1 MRHLAAVIRE
11 LNDGNGRHLRRAA
24 VLAAMVPLAGAAL
37 LGLSGWFITAS
48 AMAGAAG
55 LGLVFDFLRPSGGIR
70 TLTLIRAFSRYG
82 ERLLGH
88 DATLRALERLRLR
101 LFRDLS
107 AVPLHTLA
115 RRHSAQMLNRLTADV
130 EALEGLLIRLVFPT
144 FAAALSLLIGLGV
157 IWIIGGGALA
167 GALAA
172 IWAMGVLCLARL
184 AGGGQRADARRE
196 EAALQAIRSRA
207 AGLLALRGDLLMQGL
222 LAQGLDQAKA
232 AIARATVARSGQ
244 NLMGRL
250 AGVVIHLV
258 PGMAI
263 AATLVLG
270 GSLSPALLLTV
281 ILINLALT
289 ECLRLLWRGWSER
302 GRIELAA
309 RNLARRRADTRPAP
323 DPMSAPAPLRS
334 GASLLAVR
342 QLVVHAHGSGRV
354 LSAPVDFTLD
364 PGETLAIHAPSGAGK
379 STLLAMLARAAA
391 SKPGEITLLG
401 RDLCQWPEADLRAG
415 VTLVPQRPALIAGSL
430 ADNLRIADPQAGDAA
445 LAAVMQAVAL
455 SHFLTTPEGLGR
467 QLGERGAGLSG
478 GETRRLALARAL
490 LRQPDLLLVDEPTE
504 GLDPA
509 NAAAVLQGLRAY
521 LPRSG
526 IILVSHRESDL
537 AGADRR
543 LQLPPADRDSR
554 MPPAAPP
561 LHHITRRGA
570 APLKKEAT
578 DGH

>member
-11 LNDGNGRHLRRAA
+11 LNEGNGRHLRRAA
-24 VLAAMVPLAGAAL
+24 VLAALVPLAGAAL
-37 LGLSGWFITAS
+37 LGLSGWFIAAS

-70 TLTLIRAFSRYG
+70 TLTLIRAASRYG

-130 EALEGLLIRLVFPT
+130 EALEGVLIRLVFPT
-144 FAAALSLLIGLGV
+144 IAAALSLLVGLGV

-172 IWAMGVLCLARL
+172 IWATGILCLARL
-184 AGGGQRADARRE
+184 AGPGQRAHARRE
-196 EAALQAIRSRA
+196 EAALQAIRARS

-222 LAQGLDQAKA
+222 LPQGLDQTKA
-232 AIARATVARSGQ
+232 AITRATKARGGQ
-244 NLMGRL
+244 DLTGRL
-250 AGVVIHLV
+250 AGVVMHLT

-263 AATLVLG
+263 AATLALG

-309 RNLARRRADTRPAP
+309 RNLARRVPDARPAP
-323 DPMSAPAPLRS
+323 AVMPAPLRP
-334 GASLLAVR
+334 GAVLLTVSK
-342 QLVVHAHGSGRV
+342 LVVRAHDSGRE
-354 LSAPVDFTLD
+354 LSAALDFTLD

-379 STLLAMLARAAA
+379 STLLGMLAGAAA

-401 RDLCQWPEADLRAG
+401 RDLCQWPESDLRARL
-415 VTLVPQRPALIAGSL
+415 TLVPQRPALIAGSL
-430 ADNLRIADPQAGDAA
+430 ADNLRIADPQADDAA

-490 LRQPDLLLVDEPTE
+490 LRQPDILLIDEPTE

-509 NAAAVLQGLRAY
+509 NAAAVLQGLRAC

-543 LQLPPADRDSR
+543 LQLPPADRDSQ
-554 MPPAAPP
+554 MPPAAPTP
-561 LHHITRRGA
+561 SPHHT
-570 APLKKEAT
+570 P
-578 DGH
+578 GHRPPQKGGS